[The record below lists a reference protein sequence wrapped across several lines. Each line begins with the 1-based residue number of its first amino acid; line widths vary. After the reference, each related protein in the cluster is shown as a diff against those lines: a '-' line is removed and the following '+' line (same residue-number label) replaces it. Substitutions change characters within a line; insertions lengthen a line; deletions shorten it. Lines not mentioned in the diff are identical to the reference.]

1 MVGQETDMKTW
12 NQNWLAGLI
21 LLVSIPAMS
30 QESGETLEIEMREA
44 EARLTAEET
53 RELERAREV
62 LAAEAEEMARLS
74 RAESEDV
81 EMRMREAERRMAD
94 AARQVAE
101 LSMRQLPRVERIER
115 IVRASQGPVLGVT
128 VGSQD
133 DDGPV
138 DGVEILGVS
147 PGGAAAEAGLRAG
160 DVLVSV
166 NGEALS
172 AANAEAATDKLLD
185 FMKGVEVGDRLDIEY
200 LRNSKRNTVEVAPRP
215 IESHMFAFG
224 FDGHDPAA
232 PDFNV
237 HVAPNPRGFGN
248 FVWAMHDGGF
258 GDMEL
263 VKLTERLGSYFGTD
277 EGLLVVRAPGN
288 KELRLEDG
296 DVILGID
303 GRTPTSVS
311 HAMRILGSYQAGE
324 ELKIEI
330 MRDKRKRSI
339 EIEMPDN
346 RQSLAAPPLPQ
357 APLVVPQ
364 RVVVE
369 REQRP

>member
-1 MVGQETDMKTW
+1 MDMKTW
-12 NQNWLAGLI
+12 KTRLMGCVVLLLCMPTMAQQPDGAPEEKTQEAGRRLA
-21 LLVSIPAMS
+21 
-30 QESGETLEIEMREA
+30 
-44 EARLTAEET
+44 AEEA
-53 RELERAREV
+53 RELERASDA
-62 LAAEAEEMARLS
+62 LAREAEEIARLS
-74 RAESEDV
+74 RAETDEV
-81 EMRMREAERRMAD
+81 EVRMREAERRMAE

-101 LSMRQLPRVERIER
+101 LSMRQLPRVERVER
-115 IVRASQGPVLGVT
+115 IVRASQGPVLGVS
-128 VGSQD
+128 VGAQD
-133 DDGPV
+133 GESGPV
-138 DGVEILGVS
+138 EGVEILGVS

-160 DVLVSV
+160 DVITSI
-166 NGEALS
+166 NGESLS
-172 AANAEAATDKLLD
+172 AENDEAATDKLLG
-185 FMKGVEVGDRLDIEY
+185 FMEGVETGDRLDVEY
-200 LRNSKRNTVEVAPRP
+200 LRNGKSATVSVSPRP
-215 IESHMFAFG
+215 IEGQLFAFG
-224 FDGHDPAA
+224 FDGNDFTA
-232 PDFNV
+232 PDFDV
-237 HVAPNPRGFGN
+237 ELTPGGRGFGN

-288 KELRLEDG
+288 EDLELEDG

-330 MRDKRKRSI
+330 MRDKRKRTI

-346 RQSLAAPPLPQ
+346 RQSHVEPPLPPQ
-357 APLVVPQ
+357 PVVVPK

-369 REQRP
+369 REQRT

>member
-1 MVGQETDMKTW
+1 MNKRKINLLG
-12 NQNWLAGLI
+12 GLTM
-21 LLVSIPAMS
+21 LLCMPAMAQQS
-30 QESGETLEIEMREA
+30 AVELEVRVQEA
-44 EARLTAEET
+44 EAPLTAQES
-53 RELERAREV
+53 RELERAKEV
-62 LAAEAEEMARLS
+62 LAEEAEEMARLS

-81 EMRMREAERRMAD
+81 AMRMRDAERRMAE

-128 VGSQD
+128 VGSQEE
-133 DDGPV
+133 DGPV
-138 DGVEILGVS
+138 EGVEILGVS

-160 DVLVSV
+160 DVITSI
-166 NGEALS
+166 NGEPLTAV
-172 AANAEAATDKLLD
+172 NAEAATDKLLD
-185 FMKGVEVGDRLDIEY
+185 FMKGVETGDRVEVAY
-200 LRNSKRNTVEVAPRP
+200 LRSGKSNSVEVAPRP

-224 FDGHDPAA
+224 FDGNSFAA
-232 PDFNV
+232 PDVDV
-237 HVAPNPRGFGN
+237 HVAPGSRDFGN
-248 FVWAMHDGGF
+248 FVWAMHDDGF
-258 GDMEL
+258 GGMEL
-263 VKLTERLGSYFGTD
+263 VALTERLGSYFGTD
-277 EGLLVVRAPGN
+277 DGLLVVRAPGN
-288 KELRLEDG
+288 EELKLEDG

-330 MRDKRKRSI
+330 MRDKRKRTI

-346 RQSLAAPPLPQ
+346 RQSQARPPLP
-357 APLVVPQ
+357 PGPVVVPK

-369 REQRP
+369 REQQT